1 MKKVYFFGG
10 GVAEGAGLGKEA
22 LGGKGFG
29 LAEMTAL
36 GIPVP
41 PGFTIDTSVCA
52 DYTRGLPLDGVRGEV
67 DAALSRLEQAAGKRF
82 GDPRDPLLVSV
93 RSGARSSMPGM
104 MDTILN
110 LGLTSKTLSGL
121 AAASGERF
129 ALDCRRRFI
138 EMYSNVV
145 LRVPRH
151 HFEEVLTSRKKA
163 KGVSSDT
170 DLSAADLAEV
180 VKENE
185 AIVRRETGSPFP
197 DDPRE
202 QLWGAIGAVFKSWDN
217 ERAKTYRRLHR
228 IPDDWGT
235 AVNVQAMVFG
245 NRGETSATGV
255 AFTRDP
261 STGEKKFYGEFLPN
275 AQGEDVV
282 AGIRTPRP
290 VNADGSGLSLEETM
304 PKAYAELLR
313 VRDVLEQR
321 FRDMQDLEFTIED
334 GTLYLL
340 QTRNGKR
347 TGFAAVRVATD
358 MVDEGLISEEEAL
371 SRVEPE
377 QLVQLLA
384 PVFDAKEKS
393 AAMKAN
399 RLLGK
404 GLPAGPGA
412 ASGRIALTAKEAVRM
427 AADGKPVLL
436 VREETSPE
444 DIAGMHAAAGILTT
458 RGGATSHAAVVARGM
473 GKTCVVGAGEIVVD
487 EGRRQV
493 RAKGLSASEGDW
505 ISIDGTSGE
514 VLLGQIPT
522 RPSEVLQVA
531 LEKSLPPEKS
541 GTYRAFDRILKWAD
555 SKRRLGVR
563 ANADTPT
570 DARVAVVFGAQGIG
584 LCRTE
589 HMFFEEK
596 RILAVRE
603 MILAETA
610 EGRRAALAK
619 ILPMQREDF
628 AGIFREMGE
637 RPVTIRLLDPPLHE
651 FLPNEDEALAKTA
664 AELKVPVEKLR
675 ERVRQLHEMNPMLG
689 HRGCRLGVTHPEI
702 YETQV
707 RAIFEAAAE
716 VARSG
721 GKPDPEVMIPLIGT
735 QAEFDRLKDLV
746 DETAKKVEMETN
758 RKIAYKT
765 GTMIEIPRAA
775 LQAGRIAE
783 KSEFF
788 SFGTNDLTQ
797 MTFGYSRD
805 DAASFLPAYIE
816 KGILPEDPFASLDQ
830 TGVGELVA
838 IGTER
843 GRKTNPKLKVGV
855 CGEHG
860 GDPRSIEFFHSV
872 GLDYV
877 SCSPYR
883 VPIARL
889 AAARAAMAEG
899 KGGVSSTA

>member
-1 MKKVYFFGG
+1 MKKVYFFGN

-22 LGGKGFG
+22 LGGKGSG

-52 DYTRGLPLDGVRGEV
+52 DYTRGVPLDGVRAEV
-67 DAALSRLEQAAGKRF
+67 GGALARVEAASGKRF
-82 GDPRDPLLVSV
+82 GDPKDPLLVSV

-110 LGLTSKTLSGL
+110 LGLTSKTLPGL
-121 AAASGERF
+121 GALLGQRF

-151 HFEEVLTSRKKA
+151 HFEQVLSAKKKA
-163 KGVSSDT
+163 RGVASDT
-170 DLSAADLAEV
+170 ELTAEDLAEV
-180 VKENE
+180 VKRNE
-185 AIVRRETGSPFP
+185 AIVREQTGSAFP
-197 DDPRE
+197 DDPEE

-217 ERAKTYRRLHR
+217 DRAKEYRKLHR
-228 IPDDWGT
+228 IPQDWGT

-261 STGEKKFYGEFLPN
+261 STGEKRFYGEFLPN

-290 VNADGSGLSLEETM
+290 LNADGSGLSLEETM
-304 PKAYAELLR
+304 PQAYAELQR
-313 VRDVLEQR
+313 VRDRLEKR

-334 GTLYLL
+334 RRLYLL

-347 TGFAAVRVATD
+347 TGFAAVRIATE
-358 MVDEGLISEEEAL
+358 MVDERLISEDEAL
-371 SRVEPE
+371 LRVEPE

-384 PVFDAKEKS
+384 PVFDQKEKG
-393 AAMKAN
+393 AALKAN

-412 ASGRIALTAKEAVRM
+412 SSGRIALTAVDAVAM
-427 AADGKPVLL
+427 AAEGKPVVL

-473 GKTCVVGAGEIVVD
+473 GKTCVVGAGDIIVD
-487 EGRRQV
+487 DARREV
-493 RAKGLSASEGDW
+493 RAKDLKASEGDW
-505 ISIDGTSGE
+505 ISIDGTTGE
-514 VLLGQIPT
+514 VILGQLPT

-531 LEKSLPPEKS
+531 LEKTLKPEQS
-541 GTYRAFDRILKWAD
+541 AVYQGFHRVLKWAD
-555 SKRRLGVR
+555 KRRRLGVR

-570 DARVAVVFGAQGIG
+570 DARVAVVFGAEGIG

-603 MILAETA
+603 MILAETV

-619 ILPMQREDF
+619 ILPMQRQDF
-628 AGIFREMGE
+628 VGIFREMGE

-664 AELKVPVEKLR
+664 AELKVSVDKVK
-675 ERVRQLHEMNPMLG
+675 ERVRQLHELNPMLG
-689 HRGCRLGVTHPEI
+689 HRGCRLGITHPEI

-707 RAIFEAAAE
+707 RAIFEAVAE
-716 VARSG
+716 VIRG
-721 GKPDPEVMIPLIGT
+721 GGTPNPEIMIPLIGT
-735 QAEFDRLKDLV
+735 EAEFVRLKALV
-746 DETAKKVEMETN
+746 DETAQIVSRETGLPVP
-758 RKIAYKT
+758 YKT

-775 LQAGRIAE
+775 LQAAQIAE
-783 KSEFF
+783 TADFF

-805 DAASFLPAYIE
+805 DAGSFLPTYID
-816 KGILPEDPFASLDQ
+816 KGILAEDPFASLDQ
-830 TGVGELVA
+830 AGVGELVA
-838 IGTER
+838 IGTQR
-843 GRKTNPKLKVGV
+843 GRQTNPKLKVGV

-860 GDPRSIEFFHSV
+860 GDPRSIEFFHTV

-883 VPIARL
+883 VPVARL
-889 AAARAAMAEG
+889 AAARAALSEG
-899 KGGVSSTA
+899 KGGISSTA